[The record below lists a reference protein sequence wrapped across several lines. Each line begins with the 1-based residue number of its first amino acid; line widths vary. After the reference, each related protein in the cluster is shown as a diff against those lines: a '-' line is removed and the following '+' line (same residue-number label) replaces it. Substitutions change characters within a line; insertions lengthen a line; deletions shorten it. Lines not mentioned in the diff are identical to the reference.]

1 MVFNLSLGELLSTSV
16 LVHPPETD
24 ETRKQHR
31 LFAQVMPVLLPEAQK
46 VPTKDRKLVV
56 VGLTNL
62 LTRSTKMLNEP
73 HVRIW

>member
-1 MVFNLSLGELLSTSV
+1 
-16 LVHPPETD
+16 
-24 ETRKQHR
+24 
-31 LFAQVMPVLLPEAQK
+31 MPVLLPEAQK

-73 HVRIW
+73 HVRIWWVFILVHESVRTLLTFAFSISTLTGRQ